1 MSVQKRTTKTGKTR
15 WVARYRDK
23 TGREYSRSFDTQR
36 EAKQHIADQ
45 QVALAPAQYF
55 SNCSEAKR
63 AGAAPLYAGSPG
75 YRSGL
80 DVTAM
85 GSPARKVTPDKQKAP
100 QPPIVSQHNR
110 EARARCQQRKY
121 RQGTI

>member
-1 MSVQKRTTKTGKTR
+1 MSVQKRTTKTGKPR

-23 TGREYSRSFDTQR
+23 TGREHSRSFDTQR

-80 DVTAM
+80 DRDGDGVACEKSNTRQTKSA
-85 GSPARKVTPDKQKAP
+85 PA
-100 QPPIVSQHNR
+100 SHR
-110 EARARCQQRKY
+110 ESAQ
-121 RQGTI
+121 

>member
-23 TGREYSRSFDTQR
+23 TGREHSRSFDTQR

-55 SNCSEAKR
+55 SNCDEAKS
-63 AGAAPLYAGSPG
+63 AGAAPLHAGSPG

-80 DVTAM
+80 DRDGDGVACE
-85 GSPARKVTPDKQKAP
+85 K
-100 QPPIVSQHNR
+100 
-110 EARARCQQRKY
+110 
-121 RQGTI
+121 